1 MKINEE
7 ITNGNRLKDMPDEW
21 FIIPE
26 NDELKNSMISVLVV
40 FACNRLMDEHRFDE
54 ADAQKTGQKLLIRC
68 IQKSRRGS

>member
-26 NDELKNSMISVLVV
+26 NDELKNSMISVLAV

-54 ADAQKTGQKLLIRC
+54 ADA
-68 IQKSRRGS
+68 